1 MSLEGDN
8 LSVMNAIR
16 ANEIGLSSGGALVAD
31 VFRLGGSNCVAH
43 SLAKFARFVSDFV
56 AWLEDPP
63 DWLDVYLLHDVFRLN
78 Q

>member
-56 AWLEDPP
+56 A
-63 DWLDVYLLHDVFRLN
+63 
-78 Q
+78 